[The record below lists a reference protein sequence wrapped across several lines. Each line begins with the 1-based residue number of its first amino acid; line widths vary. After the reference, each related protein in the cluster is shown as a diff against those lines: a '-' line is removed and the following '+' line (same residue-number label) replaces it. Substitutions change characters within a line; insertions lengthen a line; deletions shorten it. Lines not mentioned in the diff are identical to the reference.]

1 MVQRENNSWD
11 MYRYMYISNETCY
24 SVYVS
29 YFSFLFIDN
38 LMDNLLFSSISVIIS
53 RRREYF
59 YFVHR
64 FFSTF
69 LQIGDSYF
77 SIAFLELFYLDLI
90 AFFFFYNCFFFFSFY
105 TNIKILTFPI
115 EKMSIFHSTLNLVN
129 QEQFWNFMTY
139 VLEDTIHF
147 KHFYQY

>member
-11 MYRYMYISNETCY
+11 MYRYMYVSNETCY

-64 FFSTF
+64 FFLTF

-90 AFFFFYNCFFFFSFY
+90 AFLFFFLQLFFLFFFLYEYQNIDVSHWENVDFSFHVESCQSRAVLKFY
-105 TNIKILTFPI
+105 DVCSRGYN
-115 EKMSIFHSTLNLVN
+115 TL
-129 QEQFWNFMTY
+129 
-139 VLEDTIHF
+139 
-147 KHFYQY
+147 

>member
-1 MVQRENNSWD
+1 
-11 MYRYMYISNETCY
+11 MYRYMYVSNETCY

-90 AFFFFYNCFFFFSFY
+90 AFLFFFYNCFFFFSFY

-129 QEQFWNFMTY
+129 QKQF
-139 VLEDTIHF
+139 
-147 KHFYQY
+147 

>member
-90 AFFFFYNCFFFFSFY
+90 AFLFFFLQLFFLFFFLYVSKYWRFPLRKCRFFIPRWILSIKSSFE
-105 TNIKILTFPI
+105 ILWRMF
-115 EKMSIFHSTLNLVN
+115 
-129 QEQFWNFMTY
+129 
-139 VLEDTIHF
+139 
-147 KHFYQY
+147 

>member
-1 MVQRENNSWD
+1 

-129 QEQFWNFMTY
+129 QKQF
-139 VLEDTIHF
+139 
-147 KHFYQY
+147 

>member
-1 MVQRENNSWD
+1 
-11 MYRYMYISNETCY
+11 MYRYMYVSNETCY

-129 QEQFWNFMTY
+129 QKQF
-139 VLEDTIHF
+139 
-147 KHFYQY
+147 